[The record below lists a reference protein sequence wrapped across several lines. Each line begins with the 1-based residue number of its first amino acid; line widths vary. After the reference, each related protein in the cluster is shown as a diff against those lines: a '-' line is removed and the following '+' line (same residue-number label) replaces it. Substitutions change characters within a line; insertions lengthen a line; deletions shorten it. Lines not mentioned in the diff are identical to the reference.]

1 MPRNLSLH
9 GDGWRPGLFTGP
21 PLPRPRS
28 SPAGRA
34 AGGPEAPGPGRS
46 SSPAAP
52 RERSAS
58 VPGWRRPERA
68 GSLRS
73 LPRLLAPA
81 AARTARVASRCSSRP
96 TSAGPSGASTGPAP
110 ASHSGRRARGF
121 VRPAP
126 SPQRRRWALAR
137 GAWPWP
143 GSPPQPEPPP
153 PPQSVSQSPAMAEGG
168 EREELLSPPPI
179 SPAKRLCSWPSPQ
192 AHHPRGTPGAAGG
205 GVGVGGGGCLAPGAR
220 PHLQPESLLDCAAK
234 TVAEKWAYER
244 VEERFERIP
253 EPVQRRIVYWSF
265 PRNER
270 EICMYSSFQYRGG
283 PGAGA
288 AAGAAGS
295 SPVEEGPPPPPGT
308 ATPAG
313 SAPGAAGA
321 GASPGLGTGTGV
333 ASGVGGE
340 GLPFR
345 RGIRLLDSGSVENV
359 LQVGFHLSGTVTEPA
374 TASEPAVTYKVA
386 ISFDRCKITSV
397 TCGCGNKDIFYCAHV
412 VALSLYRIRKP
423 EQVKLRLPI
432 SETLFQMNR
441 DQLQKFIQYLITAHH
456 TEVLPTAQKLADE
469 ILSSNSEIN
478 QVNGA
483 PDPTAGASI
492 DDENCWHLDEEQV
505 KEQVKLFLSQGG
517 YYGSGKQLNSMFSKV
532 REMLRMRDSN
542 GARML
547 TLITEQ
553 FMADPRLTLWRQ
565 QGTSMTDKCRQL
577 WDELGALWVCIILN
591 PHCKLEEKSCW
602 LQQLQ
607 KWNDLDI
614 CPLEDGNYGHE
625 LPNITNALSQS
636 ASHSPDSLSRPR
648 RTVFTRAIEGR
659 ELHWQDSHLQRIIS
673 SDIYSAPACQRE
685 NERLLFN
692 SHGQPLWLEHVPTAC
707 ARVDALRSH
716 GYPKEALRLTV
727 AIINTLRLQQQRQL
741 EIYKHQKKELL
752 QRGTTTITNLEGWVG
767 HPLDPIGCLFLTLT
781 EACRLNDDSYM
792 EMSDMNESRLPVYQH
807 VPVASGCPNSSES
820 YLSLALEVALM
831 GMGQQR
837 VMPEGLY
844 AQDKV
849 CRNEEQLLSQLQELQ
864 LDEELV
870 QTLRKQCIL
879 LLEGGPFSGLGEVI
893 HRESVPMH
901 TFAKYLFSAL
911 LPHDPDLS
919 YKLALRAMRL
929 PVLENSS
936 SAGDTSHPH
945 HMVSVVPSRYPRWF
959 TLGHLESQQCELAST
974 MLTAAKGDTLR
985 LRTILEAIQKH
996 IHSSSLIFKL
1006 AQDAFK
1012 IATPTDSS
1020 TDGTLLN
1027 VALELGLQV
1036 MRMTLSTLNWRRREM
1051 VRWLVTCATEVGVRA
1066 LVSILQSWYTL
1077 FTPTEATSIVAA
1089 TAVSHTTILRLS
1101 LDYPQREELASC
1113 ARTLALQC
1121 AMKDPQSCALS
1132 ALTLCEKDHIAF
1144 EAAYQ
1149 IAIDAAAGGM
1159 THSQLFT
1166 IARYME
1172 LRGYPLR
1179 AFKLASLAMSH
1190 LNLAYNQDTHPAIND
1205 VLWACALSHS
1215 LGKNELAALIPLV
1228 VKSVHCATVL
1238 SDILRRCTVT
1248 APGLAG
1254 IPGRRS
1260 SGKLMSTDKAP
1271 LRQLL
1276 DATINAYINTTHSRL
1291 THISPRHYGEFIEF
1305 LSKARETFL
1314 LPQDGHL
1321 QFAQFIDNLKQIYKG
1336 KKKLM
1341 LLVRE
1346 RFG

>member
-1 MPRNLSLH
+1 
-9 GDGWRPGLFTGP
+9 
-21 PLPRPRS
+21 
-28 SPAGRA
+28 
-34 AGGPEAPGPGRS
+34 
-46 SSPAAP
+46 
-52 RERSAS
+52 
-58 VPGWRRPERA
+58 
-68 GSLRS
+68 
-73 LPRLLAPA
+73 
-81 AARTARVASRCSSRP
+81 
-96 TSAGPSGASTGPAP
+96 
-110 ASHSGRRARGF
+110 
-121 VRPAP
+121 
-126 SPQRRRWALAR
+126 
-137 GAWPWP
+137 
-143 GSPPQPEPPP
+143 
-153 PPQSVSQSPAMAEGG
+153 
-168 EREELLSPPPI
+168 
-179 SPAKRLCSWPSPQ
+179 
-192 AHHPRGTPGAAGG
+192 
-205 GVGVGGGGCLAPGAR
+205 
-220 PHLQPESLLDCAAK
+220 
-234 TVAEKWAYER
+234 
-244 VEERFERIP
+244 
-253 EPVQRRIVYWSF
+253 
-265 PRNER
+265 
-270 EICMYSSFQYRGG
+270 
-283 PGAGA
+283 
-288 AAGAAGS
+288 
-295 SPVEEGPPPPPGT
+295 
-308 ATPAG
+308 
-313 SAPGAAGA
+313 
-321 GASPGLGTGTGV
+321 
-333 ASGVGGE
+333 
-340 GLPFR
+340 
-345 RGIRLLDSGSVENV
+345 
-359 LQVGFHLSGTVTEPA
+359 
-374 TASEPAVTYKVA
+374 
-386 ISFDRCKITSV
+386 
-397 TCGCGNKDIFYCAHV
+397 
-412 VALSLYRIRKP
+412 
-423 EQVKLRLPI
+423 
-432 SETLFQMNR
+432 MNR

-636 ASHSPDSLSRPR
+636 VSHSPDSLSRPR

-673 SDIYSAPACQRE
+673 SDIYTAPACQRE

-741 EIYKHQKKELL
+741 EIYKHQKK
-752 QRGTTTITNLEGWVG
+752 
-767 HPLDPIGCLFLTLT
+767 
-781 EACRLNDDSYM
+781 
-792 EMSDMNESRLPVYQH
+792 DMNESRLPVYQH
-807 VPVASGCPNSSES
+807 VPVASGCPNSNES

-864 LDEELV
+864 LDDELV

-879 LLEGGPFSGLGEVI
+879 LLE
-893 HRESVPMH
+893 
-901 TFAKYLFSAL
+901 
-911 LPHDPDLS
+911 
-919 YKLALRAMRL
+919 
-929 PVLENSS
+929 
-936 SAGDTSHPH
+936 GDTSHPH

-1020 TDGTLLN
+1020 TDSTLLN

-1051 VRWLVTCATEVGVRA
+1051 VRWLVTCATEVDHLKAAEEEGELISAGQVQTPNGNLSTAELRLSLTGVRA

>member
-1 MPRNLSLH
+1 MAEGRREQPH
-9 GDGWRPGLFTGP
+9 
-21 PLPRPRS
+21 PLLS
-28 SPAGRA
+28 SPPATKRPCLRPAPRG
-34 AGGPEAPGPGRS
+34 PGPGPGHGSGLTNSRYRS
-46 SSPAAP
+46 
-52 RERSAS
+52 
-58 VPGWRRPERA
+58 
-68 GSLRS
+68 
-73 LPRLLAPA
+73 
-81 AARTARVASRCSSRP
+81 
-96 TSAGPSGASTGPAP
+96 
-110 ASHSGRRARGF
+110 
-121 VRPAP
+121 
-126 SPQRRRWALAR
+126 
-137 GAWPWP
+137 
-143 GSPPQPEPPP
+143 
-153 PPQSVSQSPAMAEGG
+153 
-168 EREELLSPPPI
+168 
-179 SPAKRLCSWPSPQ
+179 
-192 AHHPRGTPGAAGG
+192 
-205 GVGVGGGGCLAPGAR
+205 
-220 PHLQPESLLDCAAK
+220 PESLLDCAAK
-234 TVAEKWAYER
+234 AVAEKWAFER

-265 PRNER
+265 PRNEK
-270 EICMYSSFQYRGG
+270 EICMYSSFQCR
-283 PGAGA
+283 
-288 AAGAAGS
+288 AAGEDGSVVAPSGTGTTASAA
-295 SPVEEGPPPPPGT
+295 P
-308 ATPAG
+308 
-313 SAPGAAGA
+313 APGAAGGSTPA
-321 GASPGLGTGTGV
+321 TAASTGATGSVGTGD
-333 ASGVGGE
+333 

-345 RGIRLLDSGSVENV
+345 RGIRLLETGCVENV

-374 TASEPAVTYKVA
+374 TPTEPEVTHKVA

-441 DQLQKFIQYLITAHH
+441 DQLQKLVQYLITAHH

-478 QVNGA
+478 QVHGA

-492 DDENCWHLDEEQV
+492 DDDNCWHLDEDQVREQV
-505 KEQVKLFLSQGG
+505 KQFLTQGG
-517 YYGSGKQLNSMFSKV
+517 YYGSGKQLNSMFAKV

-553 FMADPRLTLWRQ
+553 FMADPRLSLWRQ
-565 QGTSMTDKCRQL
+565 QGTGMTDKCRQL
-577 WDELGALWVCIILN
+577 WDELGALWVCVVLN
-591 PHCKLEEKSCW
+591 PHCKSEEKTGW
-602 LQQLQ
+602 LKQLK
-607 KWNDLDI
+607 KWGEMDV
-614 CPLEDGNYGHE
+614 CPLEDGNYGSE
-625 LPNITNALSQS
+625 LPNITNALPQS
-636 ASHSPDSLSRPR
+636 NLAQDSLSRPR
-648 RTVFTRAIEGR
+648 RTVFSRAVEACD
-659 ELHWQDSHLQRIIS
+659 LHWQDSHLQRIIS
-673 SDIYSAPACQRE
+673 SDFYMSPSYQRE
-685 NERLLFN
+685 GESLLF
-692 SHGQPLWLEHVPTAC
+692 SPQGLPLWLDHVPTAC

-716 GYPKEALRLTV
+716 GYSREALRLAV
-727 AIINTLRLQQQRQL
+727 AIINTLRLQQTRQMD
-741 EIYKHQKKELL
+741 IYKHQKKELL
-752 QRGTTTITNLEGWVG
+752 QRGVTSTTNLEGWVG
-767 HPLDPIGCLFLTLT
+767 HPLDPIGCLFTTLT
-781 EACRLNDDSYM
+781 ETCRVDDDSSM
-792 EMSDMNESRLPVYQH
+792 DTDGDPKPPVYNH
-807 VPVASGCPNSSES
+807 VPVWGSPDSGES
-820 YLSLALEVALM
+820 YLTLALEVALM

-837 VMPEGLY
+837 IMPEGLY

-849 CRNEEQLLSQLQELQ
+849 CRNEEQIVSKLLELD
-864 LDEELV
+864 LDDLLV
-870 QTLRKQCIL
+870 HTLRKQAAQL
-879 LLEGGPFSGLGEVI
+879 LDAGPFSGFGEVI

-911 LPHDPDLS
+911 LPHDAELA
-919 YKLALRAMRL
+919 YKVALRAMRL
-929 PVLENSS
+929 PVLES
-936 SAGDTSHPH
+936 SAASDVGHSHH
-945 HMVSVVPSRYPRWF
+945 GISIVPSRYPRWF

-974 MLTAAKGDTLR
+974 MLTAAKGDMLR
-985 LRTILEAIQKH
+985 LRTVLEAIQKN

-1012 IATPTDSS
+1012 IATPADNPP
-1020 TDGTLLN
+1020 DITLLN

-1051 VRWLVTCATEVGVRA
+1051 VRWLVTCATEVGLRA

-1089 TAVSHTTILRLS
+1089 TVMSHNTILRLS

-1121 AMKDPQSCALS
+1121 AMKDPQNCALS

-1144 EAAYQ
+1144 ETAYQ
-1149 IAIDAAAGGM
+1149 IVIDAASTGM
-1159 THSQLFT
+1159 TYSQLFT

-1172 LRGYPLR
+1172 HRGYPLR
-1179 AFKLASLAMSH
+1179 SFKLASLAMTH

-1215 LGKNELAALIPLV
+1215 LGKNELAAIIPLV

-1238 SDILRRCTVT
+1238 SDILRRCTMT

-1254 IPGRRS
+1254 IPGRRN

-1276 DATINAYINTTHSRL
+1276 DATISAYINTTHSRL

-1314 LPQDGHL
+1314 LAQDGHI

-1341 LLVRE
+1341 MLVRE

>member
-1 MPRNLSLH
+1 MR
-9 GDGWRPGLFTGP
+9 DFT
-21 PLPRPRS
+21 
-28 SPAGRA
+28 
-34 AGGPEAPGPGRS
+34 
-46 SSPAAP
+46 
-52 RERSAS
+52 
-58 VPGWRRPERA
+58 RR
-68 GSLRS
+68 
-73 LPRLLAPA
+73 
-81 AARTARVASRCSSRP
+81 
-96 TSAGPSGASTGPAP
+96 
-110 ASHSGRRARGF
+110 HRARCPCTVVLKF
-121 VRPAP
+121 A
-126 SPQRRRWALAR
+126 
-137 GAWPWP
+137 
-143 GSPPQPEPPP
+143 
-153 PPQSVSQSPAMAEGG
+153 
-168 EREELLSPPPI
+168 
-179 SPAKRLCSWPSPQ
+179 RLCSILFSPAPTLRCATPS
-192 AHHPRGTPGAAGG
+192 
-205 GVGVGGGGCLAPGAR
+205 R
-220 PHLQPESLLDCAAK
+220 PCPESLLDCAAK
-234 TVAEKWAYER
+234 AVAEKWAFER

-270 EICMYSSFQYRGG
+270 EICMYSSFH
-283 PGAGA
+283 
-288 AAGAAGS
+288 
-295 SPVEEGPPPPPGT
+295 
-308 ATPAG
+308 
-313 SAPGAAGA
+313 
-321 GASPGLGTGTGV
+321 
-333 ASGVGGE
+333 GE

-345 RGIRLLDSGSVENV
+345 RGIRLLESGCVENV

-374 TASEPAVTYKVA
+374 SGSEPETTHKVA

-397 TCGCGNKDIFYCAHV
+397 TCGCGNRDIFYCAHV

-423 EQVKLRLPI
+423 DQVKLRLPI

-441 DQLQKFIQYLITAHH
+441 DQLQKFVQYLITAHH

-478 QVNGA
+478 QVHGA

-492 DDENCWHLDEEQV
+492 DDDNCWHLDEEQV
-505 KEQVKLFLSQGG
+505 REQVKQFLSQGG
-517 YYGSGKQLNSMFSKV
+517 YYGSGKQLNSMFAKV

-553 FMADPRLTLWRQ
+553 FMADPRLSLWRQ
-565 QGTSMTDKCRQL
+565 QGTGMTDKCRQL
-577 WDELGALWVCIILN
+577 WDELGALWVCIVLN
-591 PHCKLEEKSCW
+591 PHCKSEEKSGW
-602 LQQLQ
+602 LRQLK
-607 KWNDLDI
+607 KWSDMDV
-614 CPLEDGNYGHE
+614 CPLEDGNYGSE
-625 LPNITNALSQS
+625 LPNITNALPQS
-636 ASHSPDSLSRPR
+636 NLNQAPLYE
-648 RTVFTRAIEGR
+648 RTVFTRAMEACD
-659 ELHWQDSHLQRIIS
+659 LHWQDSHLQRIIS
-673 SDIYSAPACQRE
+673 SDFYMSPSYQRE
-685 NERLLFN
+685 GESLLFN
-692 SHGQPLWLEHVPTAC
+692 QQGLPLWLDHVPTAC

-716 GYPKEALRLTV
+716 GYPREALRLAV

-741 EIYKHQKKELL
+741 DIYKHQKKELL
-752 QRGTTTITNLEGWVG
+752 QRGVTTTTNLEGWVG
-767 HPLDPIGCLFLTLT
+767 HPLDPIGCLFETLT
-781 EACRLNDDSYM
+781 ETCRLEDDNAM
-792 EMSDMNESRLPVYQH
+792 DTGGKLPS
-807 VPVASGCPNSSES
+807 PDGGES
-820 YLSLALEVALM
+820 YLALALEVALM

-849 CRNEEQLLSQLQELQ
+849 CRNEEQIVARLQEME
-864 LDEELV
+864 LDEVLV
-870 QTLRKQCIL
+870 QTLRKQAVL

-901 TFAKYLFSAL
+901 TFAKYLFTAL
-911 LPHDPDLS
+911 LPHDADLA
-919 YKLALRAMRL
+919 YKIGLRAMRL
-929 PVLENSS
+929 PVLESTAPS
-936 SAGDTSHPH
+936 GDVGHPH
-945 HMVSVVPSRYPRWF
+945 HGISIVPSRYPRWF

-974 MLTAAKGDTLR
+974 MLTAAKGDMLR
-985 LRTILEAIQKH
+985 LRTVLEAIQKN

-1012 IATPTDSS
+1012 IATPAENPPDI
-1020 TDGTLLN
+1020 TLLN

-1051 VRWLVTCATEVGVRA
+1051 VRWLVTCATEVGLRA

-1089 TAVSHTTILRLS
+1089 TVMSHNTILRLS

-1121 AMKDPQSCALS
+1121 AMKDPQNCALS

-1144 EAAYQ
+1144 ETAYQ
-1149 IAIDAAAGGM
+1149 IVIDAASTGM
-1159 THSQLFT
+1159 TYSQLFT

-1172 LRGYPLR
+1172 HRGYPLR
-1179 AFKLASLAMSH
+1179 AFKLASLAMTH

-1215 LGKNELAALIPLV
+1215 LGKNELAAIIPLV

-1238 SDILRRCTVT
+1238 SDILRRCTMT

-1254 IPGRRS
+1254 IPGRRN

-1276 DATINAYINTTHSRL
+1276 DATISAYINTTHSRL

-1314 LPQDGHL
+1314 LAQDGHI

-1341 LLVRE
+1341 MLVRE